1 MIHQVL
7 HIRIVPISLGSPS
20 HDLFLTCMMRNGL
33 TQLVSHPTHGSNCI
47 DLVLVSTPDLI
58 WDISIVE
65 PFSSSC
71 DHSAIHFS
79 VSYPVVISDRQN
91 HCFLDFFNADYCS
104 MISIMKDIDWSFLYL
119 NSLSVEMFWSKISN
133 VLHSCIAQFVP
144 RRYQS
149 RKPFSYPLHIRRL
162 LGLKKLWYRKDKV
175 RYKHFARKYDM
186 AVKDFILS
194 QENNVLKKKSLS
206 SFYSYVNSKLT
217 TSQCIPPLID
227 SNDNLAVSNHDKCTV
242 LNDYFASVFTVDDG
256 LLPEFVPRLSENK
269 SLNCVLFPFDK
280 VLKTLKSL
288 PSKCSKTPD
297 GFPAFFLKSLAP
309 AIAFPLSLLFEMSM
323 STGHI
328 PLVWKTAFVCPVFKK
343 GSRKQPSNYRPISQT
358 CILCKVMESIISSSM
373 ISFLRTH
380 NLISQDQFGFLSR
393 RSACTQLLIT
403 LNNWTLNVDNGMKVD
418 VVYTDIAKAFD
429 TVSHSKLLLKVEA
442 YGFKSNLLQW
452 IRAFLND
459 RSQPWTWGSWSLWQ
473 GMMRAVKKLAPL
485 RCPKLHMTRPQ
496 GEYTSTPTRNTWHH
510 WQSASLAQRQP
521 LAADPAVRPASEI
534 KVGLSGDT
542 TVRSKAAG
550 LPQSQL
556 EARIQQGVCSE
567 AHVLV
572 HYRPLP
578 WR

>member
-1 MIHQVL
+1 
-7 HIRIVPISLGSPS
+7 
-20 HDLFLTCMMRNGL
+20 
-33 TQLVSHPTHGSNCI
+33 
-47 DLVLVSTPDLI
+47 
-58 WDISIVE
+58 
-65 PFSSSC
+65 
-71 DHSAIHFS
+71 
-79 VSYPVVISDRQN
+79 
-91 HCFLDFFNADYCS
+91 
-104 MISIMKDIDWSFLYL
+104 MISIMKDIDWSFLCQ

-149 RKPFSYPLHIRRL
+149 RKPFSYPMHIRRL
-162 LGLKKLWYRKDKV
+162 LGLKKLWYSKDKV
-175 RYKHFARKYDM
+175 RYKHFATKYDM

-242 LNDYFASVFTVDDG
+242 LNDYFASVFTADDG

-309 AIAFPLSLLFEMSM
+309 TIAFPLSLLFEMSM

-373 ISFLRTH
+373 KSFFV
-380 NLISQDQFGFLSR
+380 LIILSR
-393 RSACTQLLIT
+393 RISLVPRSTFCLYSVIDNSEQL
-403 LNNWTLNVDNGMKVD
+403 
-418 VVYTDIAKAFD
+418 DI
-429 TVSHSKLLLKVEA
+429 E
-442 YGFKSNLLQW
+442 
-452 IRAFLND
+452 
-459 RSQPWTWGSWSLWQ
+459 
-473 GMMRAVKKLAPL
+473 
-485 RCPKLHMTRPQ
+485 C
-496 GEYTSTPTRNTWHH
+496 
-510 WQSASLAQRQP
+510 
-521 LAADPAVRPASEI
+521 
-534 KVGLSGDT
+534 
-542 TVRSKAAG
+542 
-550 LPQSQL
+550 
-556 EARIQQGVCSE
+556 
-567 AHVLV
+567 
-572 HYRPLP
+572 
-578 WR
+578 